1 MSSLSASDVLVCE
14 KISKVLTIL
23 SENGSDLHDDTYLE
37 KMISGFGKKMF
48 ELSRRPEPEMCQL
61 FWSTSD
67 VGSFID
73 ANLSTGNEN
82 FCLKLLAECVQAD
95 SKVAEKGCQIVQ
107 LYSRF
112 VIYYFLLLLITA
124 CKRIIVMSELKIK

>member
-1 MSSLSASDVLVCE
+1 MSALSVSDVKVCE
-14 KISKVLTIL
+14 KISQVLRIL

-48 ELSRRPEPEMCQL
+48 ELNQSEPEMCHL
-61 FWSTSD
+61 FWSKSD

-73 ANLSTGNEN
+73 ANLSNGNEN

-107 LYSRF
+107 LYSGF
-112 VIYYFLLLLITA
+112 VIYYFPLL
-124 CKRIIVMSELKIK
+124 